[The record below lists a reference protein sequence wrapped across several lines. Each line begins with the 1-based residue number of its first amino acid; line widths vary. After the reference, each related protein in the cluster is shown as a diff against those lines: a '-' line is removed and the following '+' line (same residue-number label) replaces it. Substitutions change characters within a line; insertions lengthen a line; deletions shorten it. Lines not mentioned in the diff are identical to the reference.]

1 MRHTGQPGLAARVA
15 RIAMALAIGM
25 AVGMTGACGSEPE
38 TPSTATNQPTASEE
52 KSANSGKQ
60 SAEPSE
66 QPMNSATVVP
76 LHVKGAKLL
85 DEQNHPRQLRGVS
98 THGIAWFPQYV
109 NAELFGNLKREW
121 GINTVRLAMYT
132 GEEGG
137 YTTNGN
143 KEELRKLVHQG
154 VDTAIEQD
162 LYVIV
167 DWHTLS
173 DNNPLT
179 SVDEAKRFFDE
190 MSHDYAGKPNVIYE
204 ICNEPNGGTTWAQVK
219 QYAEQIIP
227 VIRANDKN
235 ALILVGTPNWCQ
247 NIEAAEADPITGAG
261 NLMYTMHFYAA
272 EHHEE
277 LRNAMVSAVESG
289 FPVFVSEFGLTQA
302 SGDGAIDTASAQA
315 WLNAMDEHDISY
327 VIWNLSN
334 KNEGSALFVTGET
347 RNPQTSDLSA
357 EAKWYRDY
365 LKQHATEAN
374 R

>member
-1 MRHTGQPGLAARVA
+1 
-15 RIAMALAIGM
+15 MALAISM

-66 QPMNSATVVP
+66 QPTNSATVVP

-154 VDTAIEQD
+154 VDAAIKQD

-179 SVDEAKRFFDE
+179 SVDAAKRFFDE

-204 ICNEPNGGTTWAQVK
+204 ICNEPNGTTTWAQVK

-247 NIEAAEADPITGAG
+247 NIGRPRRTRSRVPAISCTRCISMRPSIMRNCGMQWSPPWRTVSRCSSPNSASRRRAATG
-261 NLMYTMHFYAA
+261 
-272 EHHEE
+272 
-277 LRNAMVSAVESG
+277 RS
-289 FPVFVSEFGLTQA
+289 TQRA
-302 SGDGAIDTASAQA
+302 RRRG
-315 WLNAMDEHDISY
+315 
-327 VIWNLSN
+327 
-334 KNEGSALFVTGET
+334 
-347 RNPQTSDLSA
+347 
-357 EAKWYRDY
+357 
-365 LKQHATEAN
+365 
-374 R
+374 